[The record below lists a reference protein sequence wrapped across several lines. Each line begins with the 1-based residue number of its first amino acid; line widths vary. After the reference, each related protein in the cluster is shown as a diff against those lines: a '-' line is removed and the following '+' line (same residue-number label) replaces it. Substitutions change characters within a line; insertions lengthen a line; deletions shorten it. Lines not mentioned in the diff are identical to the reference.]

1 MDARYAACSLDRT
14 QKKSVVTRVP
24 KRHPPIKATKYDV
37 YIYIIH
43 SSYLF
48 SLAKKIVFSSPTAVT
63 LFVFF
68 VYGLCDDRTEEA
80 HRHIKANNNVLAV
93 QRSLI
98 VVRPN
103 S

>member
-1 MDARYAACSLDRT
+1 MLSRSNT
-14 QKKSVVTRVP
+14 KKIRRNTCTEETPSNQGNKVR
-24 KRHPPIKATKYDV
+24 RI

-80 HRHIKANNNVLAV
+80 HRHIKANNDVLAV